1 MSTNPLKKRQ
11 GFQLVTMFLLMLLIT
26 VSMGCQVGGLG
37 AKPTVT
43 PPPTATSTPLPT
55 ETSTPTPTNTS
66 TSTPTLT
73 PTPTS
78 TFTLTP
84 TPTKNKT
91 ATAIARA
98 TLEAEGMVAD
108 IHETL
113 TRIEYPIQEGSLG
126 WYQTEPA
133 FLHMDEFNEAIYQEF
148 ARNLVAANFIIQTE
162 VTWEASNIVVCGL
175 MLRSEA
181 DFKLGA
187 QYQFNYLRFS
197 GLPAWSIEYINHG
210 EYQYSITDLR
220 FSSAIDLENGATNT
234 FLLIFEGNKFT
245 VYANDT
251 RLGTFYDDSKKLS
264 KGRFAFIASQDAG
277 ESTCT
282 FENTWVW
289 LLK

>member
-1 MSTNPLKKRQ
+1 MSTNPLKRRQ
-11 GFQLVTMFLLMLLIT
+11 RFQLVPVFLLMLLT
-26 VSMGCQVGGLG
+26 AVSLSCQVGGLG
-37 AKPTVT
+37 AKPTE
-43 PPPTATSTPLPT
+43 TPLPT
-55 ETSTPTPTNTS
+55 ATDTPLPTQTVTPTPTNTS

-73 PTPTS
+73 PTPTF

-84 TPTKNKT
+84 SPTKNKT
-91 ATAIARA
+91 ATEIART
-98 TLEAEGMVAD
+98 TLEAEAMIAEVNEA
-108 IHETL
+108 IS
-113 TRIEYPIQEGSLG
+113 RIDYPTQGGSLG

-148 ARNLVAANFIIQTE
+148 ARNLVADNFIIQTE

-187 QYQFNYLRFS
+187 QYQFNYLRVS
-197 GLPAWSIEYINHG
+197 GLPAWAIEYIDYG
-210 EYQYSITDLR
+210 EYQYSITGLR
-220 FSSAIDLENGATNT
+220 FSNAIDLENGATNK
-234 FLLIFEGNKFT
+234 FLMLFEGNKFT